1 MFEDIM
7 GSLSGMFGGG
17 DTAQPAA
24 AGMTQPQEAGANP
37 LASILLGVGAPLLS
51 KLMGRSTEKQI
62 TGAEK
67 RMETAGK
74 TGTSIGEELLKRAA
88 AGKLTD
94 PQQAQVDVM
103 KREQNARASQYLA
116 GLGIPVSTAMVQSQ
130 NQIDQNAV
138 KFAND
143 LINQSFQQGIQAM
156 NLGGQANQQLLT
168 QAMAQKKELSNTI
181 GEVAGQIGQILNTPG
196 RKEQPQQAMNPI
208 EEIAQGAQSWGAEP
222 YSEPYEPSGG
232 GLVEGMGY

>member
-1 MFEDIM
+1 MFEDLMNIF
-7 GSLSGMFGGG
+7 SGGG

-24 AGMTQPQEAGANP
+24 AGMTQPSQEAGANP

-51 KLMGRSTEKQI
+51 QLMGRSTEKQI

-74 TGTSIGEELLKRAA
+74 TGTSIGEELMKRAA

-94 PQQAQVDVM
+94 PQQAQVDAM
-103 KREQNARASQYLA
+103 KREQNARASQYLS

-143 LINQSFQQGIQAM
+143 LINQSFQQGLQAM

-181 GEVAGQIGQILNTPG
+181 GDVAKQIGQVMNTPG
-196 RKEQPQQAMNPI
+196 RKEQPQQAMNPV
-208 EEIAQGAQSWGAEP
+208 EEIAQGAQSWGTEA
-222 YSEPYEPSGG
+222 YSEPYDPTGAV
-232 GLVEGMGY
+232 VEGMGY